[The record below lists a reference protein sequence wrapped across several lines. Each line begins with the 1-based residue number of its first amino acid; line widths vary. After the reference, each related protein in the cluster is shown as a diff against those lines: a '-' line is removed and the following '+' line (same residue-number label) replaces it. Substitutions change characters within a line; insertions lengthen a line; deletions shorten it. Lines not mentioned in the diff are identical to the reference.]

1 MTVSALIVRETCISV
16 VINGV
21 ISAGIGLLM
30 FGLDRP
36 VSSTALAWDFL
47 PQSFMIALMGTTV
60 PALLL
65 RKRLGVGVRDILPRA
80 VAMAVAAALLPGALA
95 ALLTR
100 MFVNGSMDADHVLLL
115 KAAYGAILAA
125 VVTPIMLIALIR
137 QSGNQT

>member
-1 MTVSALIVRETCISV
+1 MVSALIVRETCISI

-21 ISAGIGLLM
+21 ISAGIGLLL

-36 VSSTALAWDFL
+36 VPSAALAWDFL
-47 PQSFMIALMGTTV
+47 PQSFMIALMGTLV
-60 PALLL
+60 PSLLL

-100 MFVNGSMDADHVLLL
+100 ISLNGSMDAGDVLLL
-115 KAAYGAILAA
+115 KAVYGATLAA
-125 VVTPIMLIALIR
+125 IVTPIMLIALLR

>member
-1 MTVSALIVRETCISV
+1 MTVSALIVRETCISI
-16 VINGV
+16 VINGA
-21 ISAGIGLLM
+21 ISVGIGLLL

-36 VSSTALAWDFL
+36 VPSAALAWDFL
-47 PQSFMIALMGTTV
+47 PQSFMIALMGTLV

-65 RKRLGVGVRDILPRA
+65 RKRLGVGVGDILRRA

-100 MFVNGSMDADHVLLL
+100 ISLNGSMDAGDVLLL
-115 KAAYGAILAA
+115 KAVYGATLAA
-125 VVTPIMLIALIR
+125 VVTPIMLIALVR